1 PRMSLKAMIWVME
14 RAPIESPAEGMVL
27 YALADR
33 AHDDGTAA
41 WPSMQ
46 WIADRAC
53 CSRQT
58 VRRHLRALEKRGLI
72 YRGDQRHVDH
82 LRPDKRPVVWNLN
95 LGADRNAG
103 VQSDTPTR
111 AGYQNEPSGVSN
123 PTERGITRDTQTILN
138 PPMN

>member
-1 PRMSLKAMIWVME
+1 MIWVME
-14 RAPIESPAEGMVL
+14 RAPIESPTEGMVL

-33 AHDDGTAA
+33 ASDDGTGA

-58 VRRHLRALEKRGLI
+58 VRRHLRAMEERGLI
-72 YRGDQRHVDH
+72 YKGDQRHVDH
-82 LRPDKRPVVWNLN
+82 LRSDKRPFVWNLN
-95 LGADRNAG
+95 LEMDRNAG

-111 AGYQNEPSGVSN
+111 AGYQPQPSGV
-123 PTERGITRDTQTILN
+123 PRVIPKPPITLQ
-138 PPMN
+138 